1 MWSPMEAENN
11 PLLTQEKDVVIIAGE
26 ASGDL
31 HGSMLVREMKA
42 LDPALRFWGIGGERM
57 KKEGVVLSDHA
68 NDLAV
73 VGLTEVLPKLGVI
86 LGARR
91 RIKNLLKQ
99 RRPALLV
106 LIDFPDFN
114 MPLARVAH
122 NLGIPVFYY
131 ISPQVWAWRKKRIH
145 FLEQYVDR
153 MAVILPFEE
162 ELYRSTRLDARF
174 VGHPLMDSVLMPCSR
189 DEALDRLGLHSGGT
203 IIGLLPGSRERE
215 IASLLPCIL
224 KAAQIIA
231 SRIPGVQFVLP
242 LAEGIP
248 METIDA
254 IRRDI
259 PLDVTVVKG
268 LYYEALGVS
277 DGAIVASGTSTLEAA
292 LLGVPMVIVYR
303 VSFLSYILGKMFIA
317 VDHIGLVNII
327 AGREVVPEY
336 IQANAEP
343 GKIARG
349 LMDILTVE
357 GRKEKVSWDLKELK
371 TMLGEPGAAAKTA
384 AMALELM
391 GQAALKPRGKTLA
404 VPGILPSRK
413 GSAP

>member
-1 MWSPMEAENN
+1 MEAESR
-11 PLLTQEKDVVIIAGE
+11 PSLTQNKDVVIIAGE
-26 ASGDL
+26 ASGDF
-31 HGSMLVREMKA
+31 HGAMLVKEMRA
-42 LDPALRFWGIGGERM
+42 LDPTLRFCGIGGDRM
-57 KKEGVVLSDHA
+57 KDGGVVLSAHA

-91 RIKNLLKQ
+91 KIKNLLKQ
-99 RRPALLV
+99 KRPGLLI

-122 NLGIPVFYY
+122 GLNIPVFYY

-162 ELYRSTRLDARF
+162 ELYRTTKLDARF
-174 VGHPLMDSVLMPCSR
+174 VGHPLLDSVLMPCSR
-189 DEALDRLGLHSGGT
+189 DEALRRLGLHSKGT

-215 IASLLPCIL
+215 IESLLPCIL
-224 KAAQIIA
+224 KAAQII
-231 SRIPGVQFVLP
+231 SRRIPDVQFVLP
-242 LAEGIP
+242 LAEAIP
-248 METIDA
+248 MKTIDE

-259 PLDVTVVKG
+259 PLDLTVVKG
-268 LYYEALGVS
+268 RFYEALGVS

-303 VSFLSYILGKMFIA
+303 VSFLSYVLGKMFIT
-317 VDHIGLVNII
+317 VEHVGLVNII

-343 GKIARG
+343 GKIAQG
-349 LMDILTVE
+349 LMDILTGE
-357 GRKEKVSWDLKELK
+357 GRREKVSCDLKELK
-371 TMLGEPGAAAKTA
+371 ALLGEPGAAAKTA

-391 GQAALKPRGKTLA
+391 EQGAM
-404 VPGILPSRK
+404 
-413 GSAP
+413 